1 MSKTTTTAK
10 IRPDGT
16 VVEVLE
22 DGKERP
28 FPDTPMR
35 PMTAAE
41 IEAAAAADRDAR
53 PMTSDELR
61 TARRVPRVKTL
72 RRALGLTQE
81 AFAARYHI
89 PLGTLRDWEQGRS
102 EPDQPARAYLK
113 AIAGDPEAVQR
124 ALRSAT
130 PEPR

>member
-35 PMTAAE
+35 PTTAAE

-102 EPDQPARAYLK
+102 EPDQPAHAYLK

>member
-1 MSKTTTTAK
+1 MSKTITTAK

-16 VVEVLE
+16 VVEVLR

-28 FPDTPMR
+28 FPDAPMR
-35 PMTAAE
+35 PMAAAE
-41 IEAAAAADRDAR
+41 IEAAAAADPDAR
-53 PMTSDELR
+53 PMTADELR
-61 TARRVPRVKTL
+61 TARRVPRIKTL

-81 AFAARYHI
+81 EFAARYHI

-113 AIAGDPEAVQR
+113 AIAGDPEAVRR
-124 ALRSAT
+124 ALRSAV